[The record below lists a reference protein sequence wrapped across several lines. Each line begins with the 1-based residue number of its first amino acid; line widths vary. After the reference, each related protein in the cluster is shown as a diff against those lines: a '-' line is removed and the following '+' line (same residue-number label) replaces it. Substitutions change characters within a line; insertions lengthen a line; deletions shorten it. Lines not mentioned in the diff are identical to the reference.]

1 MKKMELTTFDPAAWF
16 HIEPWRSTAG
26 AVGAKAFYEVASR
39 YAAMPNAW
47 AYSLVAPEGLV
58 ASGGFMPILP
68 GVAEIWCA
76 TTALSREPWVGAA
89 VAVKMRG
96 MVVHGMEAFNLRRV
110 QATIA
115 HADTETRRLVEALG
129 LVEETQPD
137 GLRGFLPDGGAVC
150 IYGRTR

>member
-1 MKKMELTTFDPAAWF
+1 MKLTIFDPIAWF
-16 HIEPWRSTAG
+16 NIEPERSTAG
-26 AVGAKAFYEVASR
+26 AIGARAFFDVASR
-39 YAAMPNAW
+39 YAAIPNAW
-47 AYSLVAPEGLV
+47 AYSIVAPEGLV

-76 TTALSREPWVGAA
+76 TTALTREPWAGAA

-96 MVVHGMEAFNLRRV
+96 ALVHGMEAFNLRRV

-115 HADTETRRLVEALG
+115 KDDAETRRLVEALG
-129 LVEETQPD
+129 LVEETKPE
-137 GLRGFLPDGGAVC
+137 GLQGFLPDGGAVC

>member
-1 MKKMELTTFDPAAWF
+1 MELHIVTFDPVAWF
-16 HIEPWRSTAG
+16 NIEPVRSTAG
-26 AVGAKAFYEVASR
+26 ALGRRNFWAIAR
-39 YAAMPNAW
+39 QYAEIPNSW
-47 AYSLVAPEGLV
+47 AYSLVATEGLV

-76 TTALSREPWVGAA
+76 TTALTREPWAGAA

-115 HADTETRRLVEALG
+115 REDADTRRLVEALG